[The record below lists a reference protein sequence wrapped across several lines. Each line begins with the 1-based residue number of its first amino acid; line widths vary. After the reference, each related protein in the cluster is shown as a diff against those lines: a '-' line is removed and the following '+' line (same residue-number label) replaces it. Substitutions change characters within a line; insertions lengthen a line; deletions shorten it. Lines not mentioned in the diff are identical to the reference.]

1 MSEAT
6 PKHRFRNQFNSYG
19 VARQQ
24 TAKMKKLRRRL
35 RLRLPLALRLAVTMS
50 RKSATKQKGDKSKP
64 NAIFLRLAGQTKRPP
79 LRATRPRT
87 G

>member
-24 TAKMKKLRRRL
+24 TAKMKKLHEET
-35 RLRLPLALRLAVTMS
+35 PSPTWTSTGSHNVKENSDKA
-50 RKSATKQKGDKSKP
+50 KGDKSKP
-64 NAIFLRLAGQTKRPP
+64 NAIFLCLAGQTKRPL
-79 LRATRPRT
+79 LRATRPRS